1 MKKLFFLFI
10 ALVSFSSFSNEDTF
24 SCDPKKFLSE
34 DNLDKVLKHRESGFN
49 ICLNCEGDSCS
60 FRKELL
66 SDQQSLSICKRLF
79 CKASFASHGFE
90 LPADTPRGMS
100 SFSYNYSISK
110 KGKVIDI
117 SVKTSEGVFST
128 KDARKFV
135 KALTRKTKFT
145 PIEFGGSYYNLIN
158 LSSEMSINTRL
169 GQE

>member
-1 MKKLFFLFI
+1 M
-10 ALVSFSSFSNEDTF
+10 
-24 SCDPKKFLSE
+24 
-34 DNLDKVLKHRESGFN
+34 
-49 ICLNCEGDSCS
+49 NCEGDSCS

-79 CKASFASHGFE
+79 CTASFASHGFE
-90 LPADTPRGMS
+90 IPADTPRGKS